1 MSLFILIST
10 GTLAGF
16 LASTPFGPI
25 NLLIAHSVL
34 SGKNQGFAP
43 FLTGV
48 ILTDVFFAALAFL
61 GWASF
66 FSQKELT
73 SEWEIAGGLLIIA
86 LGGYFLKRS
95 LTKEQLKSEDNAPA
109 APSIQFKIRAIRDFL
124 KGVVL
129 CGVNPG
135 FILFWVFVASQIQKF
150 NISEMSYP
158 DISLLLIGVALG
170 NILWFWFYLTILK
183 YGSRKFSNHII
194 KYIRIAISLVLIVL
208 GIFTIV
214 QV

>member
-1 MSLFILIST
+1 MSLFILISI

-34 SGKNQGFAP
+34 SGKSQGFTP

-48 ILTDVFFAALAFL
+48 ILTDIFFAALAFL

-73 SEWEIAGGLLIIA
+73 SEWEIAGGFLIIA
-86 LGGYFLKRS
+86 LGGYFLKQS
-95 LTKEQLKSEDNAPA
+95 LSKEQLKSENYAPV
-109 APSIQFKIRAIRDFL
+109 APSIRFKIKAIRDFL

-150 NISEMSYP
+150 NISDMSYL
-158 DISLLLIGVALG
+158 DTTFLLIGVALG

-183 YGSRKFSNHII
+183 YGSRKFSSHII
-194 KYIRIAISLVLIVL
+194 KYIRIAISLVLVVL

>member
-1 MSLFILIST
+1 MSLFILISI

-34 SGKNQGFAP
+34 SGKSRRFTP

-48 ILTDVFFAALAFL
+48 ILTDIFFAALVFL

-66 FSQKELT
+66 FSQKEFT
-73 SEWEIAGGLLIIA
+73 SEWEIAGGFLIIA
-86 LGGYFLKRS
+86 LGGYFLKLS
-95 LTKEQLKSEDNAPA
+95 LSKEQLKSENYAPA
-109 APSIQFKIRAIRDFL
+109 IPSIRFKIKAIRDFL
-124 KGVVL
+124 NGVVL

-135 FILFWVFVASQIQKF
+135 FILFWIFVASQIKKF
-150 NISEMSYP
+150 NISAMSNL
-158 DISLLLIGVALG
+158 DITLLLIGVALG
-170 NILWFWFYLTILK
+170 NILWFKFYLTILK
-183 YGSRKFSNHII
+183 FGSRKFSNHII
-194 KYIRIAISLVLIVL
+194 KYIRVAISLVLVVL